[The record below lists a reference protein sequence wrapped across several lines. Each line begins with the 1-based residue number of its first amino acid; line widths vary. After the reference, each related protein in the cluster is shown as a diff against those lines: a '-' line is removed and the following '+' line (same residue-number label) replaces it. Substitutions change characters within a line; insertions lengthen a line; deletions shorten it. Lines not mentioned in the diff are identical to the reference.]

1 MFKARPTRLCIE
13 RFITTVFCHVG
24 QVFLESTQIFFG
36 FRFRYRGFD
45 KLDLEVGE
53 DQSRSVSG
61 PILDSIPNGPIP
73 GKVKLIL
80 VSLHY
85 QLKWNNCDLR
95 KNCYANASSGLV

>member
-13 RFITTVFCHVG
+13 RFITSVFCDVG
-24 QVFLESTQIFFG
+24 QVFLESTKIFFG

-73 GKVKLIL
+73 GKVNESFYCKAHFGLS
-80 VSLHY
+80 SLST
-85 QLKWNNCDLR
+85 KM
-95 KNCYANASSGLV
+95 